1 MRGVFCST
9 LGPNVFR
16 VLLLCLPLLCL
27 ALLCLT
33 QPASG
38 GMMQLNSQLE
48 NFRIESTERL
58 EELYTLRGVY
68 IDSANTAATEGV
80 QIFINEVRTNVFL
93 VNNILDLAFLYGLHR
108 DYDENRVVGEY
119 VTSRL
124 TEIMDN
130 LRYNI
135 NKINDLA
142 AILTRQGQQ
151 TLADDFYDYR
161 ARLVDVLDTVTLMS
175 ETIALDEGQGS

>member
-1 MRGVFCST
+1 MRGVRCSNP
-9 LGPNVFR
+9 GSC
-16 VLLLCLPLLCL
+16 LLRILLFCLPLLCL
-27 ALLCLT
+27 P
-33 QPASG
+33 QPASA
-38 GMMQLNSQLE
+38 GMMQLNSHLE

-93 VNNILDLAFLYGLHR
+93 VNNVLDLVFLYGLHS

-124 TEIMDN
+124 REIMDN

-161 ARLVDVLDTVTLMS
+161 GRLVDVLDTVTLMS
-175 ETIALDEGQGS
+175 ETIAVAKDSNS